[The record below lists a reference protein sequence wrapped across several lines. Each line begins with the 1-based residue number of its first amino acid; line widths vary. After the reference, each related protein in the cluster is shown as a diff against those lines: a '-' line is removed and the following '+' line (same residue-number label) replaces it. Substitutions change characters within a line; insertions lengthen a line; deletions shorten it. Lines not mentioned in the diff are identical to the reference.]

1 MAPQRY
7 TEEST
12 HTPRDT
18 ACMEHTVIRGVGDWC
33 TGIRRVRSQFAR
45 DPYGFGG
52 FRGVRLPRRREI
64 YGPRCWSCKRM
75 RRCIQMHPRSHENQR
90 LQEGR
95 LWPMGNALQR
105 AGPGADRIQAI
116 TNRDA
121 RHGTGCGDMAF
132 ALRRTWPGALRS
144 DANMV
149 L

>member
-75 RRCIQMHPRSHENQR
+75 RRCIHDHTRTRDSR
-90 LQEGR
+90 KVGY
-95 LWPMGNALQR
+95 
-105 AGPGADRIQAI
+105 GPWGMRCRELDLER
-116 TNRDA
+116 
-121 RHGTGCGDMAF
+121 TGY
-132 ALRRTWPGALRS
+132 RR
-144 DANMV
+144 
-149 L
+149 